1 MSGTG
6 FFSSRFGEMSRAER
20 MSAVGV
26 MDGLSL
32 VRQCALAGVSRSSL
46 YYSPAGE
53 SAENLALM
61 REIDEV
67 HLKYP
72 FYGVRQ
78 MRSHLRLGGVV
89 VGVNRVRRLMR
100 VMGSGAVQPPP
111 RTSSPAPGHR
121 VYPYLLGGVDVV
133 EPDQAWCADIT
144 YIPVMSGFFYLV
156 AVMDWATGRVLSWQ
170 LSNTMEVGFCLG
182 ALEDA
187 LRTGTPEIF
196 NTDQGSQFTSLAF
209 TQRVLSSG
217 ARMSMDGRGRFMDN
231 IFIERLWR
239 SLKYE
244 AVYLH
249 ELGDGHHAR
258 QVVGSWI
265 DFYNHVRPHS
275 ALGGRTP
282 ASVYHG
288 ERPELA
294 GGVGNVV
301 HCKSTLRRVKLF
313 SEGIHTPEY
322 TLFLPSTCPI
332 NRDHLNIPS
341 TPYVQAHSSL
351 QVRPLESAT

>member
-1 MSGTG
+1 MG
-6 FFSSRFGEMSRAER
+6 AL
-20 MSAVGV
+20 
-26 MDGLSL
+26 DGLSL

-78 MRSHLRLGGVV
+78 MRSHLRLGVVV

-100 VMGSGAVQPPP
+100 LMGLSAVQPPP
-111 RTSSPAPGHR
+111 GTSSPAPGHR
-121 VYPYLLGGVDVV
+121 VYPCLLGGVDVV

-144 YIPVMSGFFYLV
+144 HIPVMSGFFYLV
-156 AVMDWATGRVLSWQ
+156 AVMDWATRRVLSWQ

-249 ELGDGHHAR
+249 ELEDGHHAR

-265 DFYNHVRPHS
+265 EFYNHARPHS
-275 ALGGRTP
+275 SLHGRTP
-282 ASVYHG
+282 ASVYLG
-288 ERPELA
+288 GRPGQA

-301 HCKSTLRRVKLF
+301 GGSQSSRFAAPPLRSGPSGDR
-313 SEGIHTPEY
+313 
-322 TLFLPSTCPI
+322 LPPT
-332 NRDHLNIPS
+332 
-341 TPYVQAHSSL
+341 TSL
-351 QVRPLESAT
+351 LAMAGRELPAMNDPTDNSGDVADPWCIANPLCGA

>member
-1 MSGTG
+1 MG
-6 FFSSRFGEMSRAER
+6 
-20 MSAVGV
+20 AV
-26 MDGLSL
+26 DGLGL

-53 SAENLALM
+53 SAENLAPV
-61 REIDEV
+61 REIDEA

-72 FYGVRQ
+72 FHGV
-78 MRSHLRLGGVV
+78 
-89 VGVNRVRRLMR
+89 RLMR

-156 AVMDWATGRVLSWQ
+156 AVMDWATRRVLSWR

-187 LRTGTPEIF
+187 LRGGAPGIF
-196 NTDQGSQFTSLAF
+196 NTDQGSQFTGLAF

-249 ELGDGHHAR
+249 ELGDGPTPGKWWVH
-258 QVVGSWI
+258 GST
-265 DFYNHVRPHS
+265 F
-275 ALGGRTP
+275 T
-282 ASVYHG
+282 
-288 ERPELA
+288 
-294 GGVGNVV
+294 
-301 HCKSTLRRVKLF
+301 TM
-313 SEGIHTPEY
+313 
-322 TLFLPSTCPI
+322 
-332 NRDHLNIPS
+332 
-341 TPYVQAHSSL
+341 
-351 QVRPLESAT
+351 

>member
-1 MSGTG
+1 
-6 FFSSRFGEMSRAER
+6 MSRAQR
-20 MSAVGV
+20 LSAVGR
-26 MDGLSL
+26 MDGPGLA
-32 VRQCALAGVSRSSL
+32 RQCALAGVSRSSL
-46 YYSPAGE
+46 YYRPAGE

-61 REIDEV
+61 REIDEA

-72 FYGVRQ
+72 FHGVRQ
-78 MRSHLRLGGVV
+78 MRSHLRLAGVV

-156 AVMDWATGRVLSWQ
+156 AVMDWATRRVLSWR

-231 IFIERLWR
+231 IFIERLW
-239 SLKYE
+239 
-244 AVYLH
+244 
-249 ELGDGHHAR
+249 
-258 QVVGSWI
+258 
-265 DFYNHVRPHS
+265 
-275 ALGGRTP
+275 
-282 ASVYHG
+282 
-288 ERPELA
+288 
-294 GGVGNVV
+294 
-301 HCKSTLRRVKLF
+301 
-313 SEGIHTPEY
+313 
-322 TLFLPSTCPI
+322 
-332 NRDHLNIPS
+332 
-341 TPYVQAHSSL
+341 
-351 QVRPLESAT
+351 

>member
-1 MSGTG
+1 MG
-6 FFSSRFGEMSRAER
+6 
-20 MSAVGV
+20 AVDRLG
-26 MDGLSL
+26 L

-46 YYSPAGE
+46 YYTPAGE

-78 MRSHLRLGGVV
+78 MRSHLRIGGVV

-111 RTSSPAPGHR
+111 RTSSPAPGHK

-156 AVMDWATGRVLSWQ
+156 AVMDWATRRVLSWR

-209 TQRVLSSG
+209 TRRVLSSG

-249 ELGDGHHAR
+249 ELEDGHHAR

-282 ASVYHG
+282 VSVHLG

-294 GGVGNVV
+294 GGVGNVADTR
-301 HCKSTLRRVKLF
+301 CIANPPC
-313 SEGIHTPEY
+313 G
-322 TLFLPSTCPI
+322 
-332 NRDHLNIPS
+332 
-341 TPYVQAHSSL
+341 A
-351 QVRPLESAT
+351 

>member
-1 MSGTG
+1 
-6 FFSSRFGEMSRAER
+6 MSRAER
-20 MSAVGV
+20 MSAVGAV
-26 MDGLSL
+26 DGPSL

-46 YYSPAGE
+46 YYRPAGE

-61 REIDEV
+61 REIDEL
-67 HLKYP
+67 HTRYP

-100 VMGSGAVQPPP
+100 LMGLSAVQPPP
-111 RTSSPAPGHR
+111 RMSSPAPGHR

-156 AVMDWATGRVLSWQ
+156 AVMDWATRHVLSWQ

-187 LRTGTPEIF
+187 LLIGTPGVF

-209 TQRVLSSG
+209 TERVLSSG
-217 ARMSMDGRGRFMDN
+217 ARVSMDGRGRFMDN

-249 ELGDGHHAR
+249 ELVDGHHAR
-258 QVVGSWI
+258 RVISSWI
-265 DFYNHVRPHS
+265 DFYNHSRPHS
-275 ALGGRTP
+275 SLHGRTP
-282 ASVYHG
+282 ASAYLNG
-288 ERPELA
+288 RGLA
-294 GGVGNVV
+294 GSVGNVAGG
-301 HCKSTLRRVKLF
+301 SQSSRFAAPPLRSGPSGDRLPPATSLLAMAGRELPAMPDPTHNESV
-313 SEGIHTPEY
+313 SSDTEG
-322 TLFLPSTCPI
+322 L
-332 NRDHLNIPS
+332 
-341 TPYVQAHSSL
+341 
-351 QVRPLESAT
+351 ATDPCRA

>member
-1 MSGTG
+1 M
-6 FFSSRFGEMSRAER
+6 
-20 MSAVGV
+20 
-26 MDGLSL
+26 
-32 VRQCALAGVSRSSL
+32 SRSSL
-46 YYSPAGE
+46 YYRPAGE

-61 REIDEV
+61 REIDEA

-78 MRSHLRLGGVV
+78 MRSHPRLAGVV
-89 VGVNRVRRLMR
+89 VGVNRVCRLMR

-111 RTSSPAPGHR
+111 RTSSPAPGHK

-156 AVMDWATGRVLSWQ
+156 AVMDWATKRVLSWR

-187 LRTGTPEIF
+187 LRGGAPGIF

-209 TQRVLSSG
+209 TERVLSSG
-217 ARMSMDGRGRFMDN
+217 ARMSMDGRGQFMDN

-249 ELGDGHHAR
+249 ELVDGRHAR
-258 QVVGSWI
+258 QVVDSWI
-265 DFYNHVRPHS
+265 NFYNHARPHS
-275 ALGGRTP
+275 ALHGHTP
-282 ASVYHG
+282 ASAYLNG
-288 ERPELA
+288 RGLA

-301 HCKSTLRRVKLF
+301 GGSQSSRFAAPPLRSGPSGDKLPPTT
-313 SEGIHTPEY
+313 SLLAMAGRELPAMPDPTHNESVSADTEG
-322 TLFLPSTCPI
+322 LAADSC
-332 NRDHLNIPS
+332 R
-341 TPYVQAHSSL
+341 A
-351 QVRPLESAT
+351 